1 LSNAEYAFMSAYLK
15 GAEAKTVTPDHI
27 NRLSRTAAVPDV
39 MEAIR
44 DTEVGGYLETASV
57 KTFDDSDRCLW
68 QYFGQCLERLEG
80 LRLMPSDM
88 RKVLNAYKVRY
99 DVINIKAVLQS
110 IPTGKQADLIPVGV
124 IHSRGLLDELSRA
137 DSVDVVIRLLVECGL
152 GTYASVLR
160 EYDTGNEAR
169 LRLQMEAR
177 LDGEQYKN
185 LLDTAKDVE
194 DGFVLAKTFGLI
206 IDLTNLKVA
215 IRAAIEEIG
224 AAVSGCIITGGY
236 LLSNQA
242 VEGLLSGKLADIPGA
257 LGGTQYRGIADEVV
271 AGYNRT
277 KSITAVEEII
287 DRHKFQL
294 LKETL
299 SPRVMSPLVIAW
311 YLTIKEVEIRNL
323 RLILKAAF
331 DGISAEEIKEYLV
344 F

>member
-1 LSNAEYAFMSAYLK
+1 MSNAEYAFMSAYLK
-15 GAEAKTVTPDHI
+15 GAEARMVTPDHI
-27 NRLSRTAAVPDV
+27 NRLSRNATVPDV
-39 MEAIR
+39 TEAIR

-80 LRLMPSDM
+80 LRLMPDDM

-110 IPTGKQADLIPVGV
+110 IPTGKQTDLIPVGV
-124 IHSRGLLDELSRA
+124 IHGRGLLDELSRTT
-137 DSVDVVIRLLVECGL
+137 SVDAVTRLLVECGL

-160 EYDTGNEAR
+160 QYDTGNEAR
-169 LRLQMEAR
+169 LRLQTEAR
-177 LDGEQYKN
+177 LDEEYYKN

-215 IRAAIEEIG
+215 SRAVIEEIG

-242 VEGLLSGKLADIPGA
+242 IEGLLSGKLVDIPGA
-257 LGGTQYRGIADEVV
+257 LGGTQYRSIADEVV

-287 DRHKFQL
+287 DRHKLHL

-331 DGISAEEIKEYLV
+331 DGISTDEIKEYLV

>member
-1 LSNAEYAFMSAYLK
+1 MSNAEYAFMSAYLK
-15 GAEAKTVTPDHI
+15 GAEARMVTLDHV
-27 NRLSRTAAVPDV
+27 NRLSRTAAVSDI

-44 DTEVGGYLETASV
+44 DTEIGGYLETASV
-57 KTFDDSDRCLW
+57 KTFDDSDRGLW

-80 LRLMPSDM
+80 LRLMPDDM
-88 RKVLNAYKVRY
+88 RKVLSAYKIRY
-99 DVINIKAVLQS
+99 DIINIKAVLQS

-124 IHSRGLLDELSRA
+124 IHNRGLLDELSHA
-137 DSVDVVIRLLVECGL
+137 ASVDAVTRLLVECGL

-169 LRLQMEAR
+169 VRLQMEAR
-177 LDGEQYKN
+177 LDGEYYKN

-194 DGFVLAKTFGLI
+194 DGFILAKIFGII

-215 IRAAIEEIG
+215 SRAAIEEKG
-224 AAVSGCIITGGY
+224 AAVSGCTITGGY
-236 LLSNQA
+236 LLSNQMI
-242 VEGLLSGKLADIPGA
+242 EGLLSTKLADIPGA
-257 LGGTQYRGIADEVV
+257 LGGTQYRGIADELV

-287 DRHKFQL
+287 DRHKLHL

-323 RLILKAAF
+323 RLILKATF
-331 DGISAEEIKEYLV
+331 DGISADEIKEYLV